1 MENQTALR
9 LRIHGRVQGVG
20 YRYWFGQAAERL
32 GVHGWVRNR
41 SDGTVEA
48 VVSGPSDRLTQL
60 IERAHEG
67 PAAAR
72 VRHIDK
78 ETETSTGHTEFIC
91 LPTL

>member
-1 MENQTALR
+1 MEDETALR

-20 YRYWFGQAAERL
+20 YRHWFGQAAESL

-48 VVSGPSDRLTQL
+48 VICGPVDRLNQL
-60 IERAHEG
+60 IERAHNG
-67 PAAAR
+67 PVAAR
-72 VRHIDK
+72 VRNIAQ
-78 ETETSTGHTEFIC
+78 EPEYSIGHTEFIC